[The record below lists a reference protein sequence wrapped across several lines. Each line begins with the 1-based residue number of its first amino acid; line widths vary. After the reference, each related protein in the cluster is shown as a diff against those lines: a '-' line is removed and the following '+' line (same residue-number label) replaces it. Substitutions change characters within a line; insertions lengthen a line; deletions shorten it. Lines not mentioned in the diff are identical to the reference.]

1 MWEGGYANI
10 AVQYLYLSPDTRLLC
25 PLTQSFTGSECMEH
39 IMSVAY
45 KFSTFKPTTLVG
57 AIAFAMGLSTTVF
70 AETTVSSTTKLQPI
84 VVTATRSE
92 EKIENIPARI
102 SIIEPHILEQSP
114 IAELPHLLM
123 SDASIDM
130 MQYGGYGQAAS
141 IFTRGTNSTH
151 TLVLRDGV
159 RLNTGSAGSASLAF
173 IDTTDIKQIEVLKGP
188 ASVLYGTDAIG
199 GVVQLVS
206 KIPEKTGAFV
216 TGEIGEH
223 NTYKSVIGADLAENG
238 VYAQIRGQRLESD
251 GTQVTDFK
259 DSNVKAGAY
268 DQKGLSAKFG
278 IEKERYAASVDYSEN
293 QGTSTYVDGINDV
306 NWNLI
311 GLKNVSQDFKNE
323 VINLKGRFNVNDSLS
338 VNARLSQFKDDLEQN
353 DSNDS
358 IFNTTKEAELTAKWQ
373 FTPTQNILAG
383 VATKNI
389 ESDVVSGS
397 APYGVDYDK
406 EVESTGYFV
415 QHQYQTEK
423 LHTQLGL
430 RVEDHETFGTHTV
443 GQAAARYQVLPS
455 TSVYANIGTAFRAPT
470 NNDLYAL
477 SWGGNPDLK
486 AEKSTSYEIGLD
498 QKITDNLTAG
508 ISAYRNEVDDLIT
521 YVTDPITYDGQLLN
535 VKKATFTGGEFNL
548 DWAKDELFA
557 HLSYAYVQP
566 KDKETDHDLA
576 RRSRQSLT
584 FTTGIQNDI
593 YGISTSVSAK
603 SRPKNSTVSGYATVD
618 VNAFWNVNPNVKL
631 FTNVQNIGDVEYKT
645 TSYSNGYYYVNGGRL
660 ASAGVTF
667 KY

>member
-1 MWEGGYANI
+1 MPNLF
-10 AVQYLYLSPDTRLLC
+10 Q
-25 PLTQSFTGSECMEH
+25 
-39 IMSVAY
+39 
-45 KFSTFKPTTLVG
+45 PTALVG
-57 AIAFAMGLSTTVF
+57 AIAIAMGFSTS
-70 AETTVSSTTKLQPI
+70 VSAQDNTNVVNASLDTL

-92 EKIENIPARI
+92 EKIKDVPARI
-102 SIIEPHILEQSP
+102 SIIEPQIVEQSP

-206 KIPEKTGAFV
+206 KTPEKTGAFV

-223 NTYKSVIGADLAENG
+223 STYKSVIGADLAENG
-238 VYAQIRGQRLESD
+238 IYAQIRGQRLESD

-259 DSNVKAGAY
+259 DAQVTAGAY
-268 DQKGLSAKFG
+268 DQKGFSAKFG
-278 IEKERYAASVDYSEN
+278 IEKEQYAASVDYSEN
-293 QGTSTYVDGINDV
+293 QGTSTYVDGINDA

-323 VINLKGRFNVNDSLS
+323 IINVKGRVNLS
-338 VNARLSQFKDDLEQN
+338 DNFALHARLSQFKDDLEQN
-353 DSNDS
+353 DSHDA
-358 IFNTTKEAELTAKWQ
+358 IYNTTKEAELYSKWQ
-373 FTPTQNILAG
+373 FSPTQNILAG
-383 VATKNI
+383 VATKNV
-389 ESDVVSGS
+389 ESDVLSGS
-397 APYGVDYDK
+397 GYYGVDYDK
-406 EVESTGYFV
+406 EVDSTGYFV
-415 QHQYQTEK
+415 QHQYQSEK
-423 LHTQLGL
+423 LHTQLGV

-443 GQAAARYQVLPS
+443 GQAAARYQILPA
-455 TSVYANIGTAFRAPT
+455 TSIYTNIGTAFRAPT

-477 SWGGNPDLK
+477 SWGGNPELK
-486 AEKSTSYEIGLD
+486 PEESVSYEIGLD
-498 QKITDNLTAG
+498 QQLTNHLTMG
-508 ISAYRNEVDDLIT
+508 LSAYRNEVDNLIT
-521 YVTDPITYDGQLLN
+521 WQNGKNFN
-535 VKKATFTGGEFNL
+535 VKEATFTGGEFNL
-548 DWAKDELFA
+548 DWAKDELFTN
-557 HLSYAYVQP
+557 LSYAYVQP
-566 KDKETDHDLA
+566 KDKKTDQDLP

-584 FTTGIQNDI
+584 LTSGLQNEV
-593 YGISTSVSAK
+593 YGISASLSAK
-603 SRPKNSTVSGYATVD
+603 SRPKNSTISGYATVD

-631 FTNVQNIGDVEYKT
+631 FTNIQNIGDVEYKT
-645 TSYSNGYYYVNGGRL
+645 TSYGSGYYYVNGGRL

-667 KY
+667 RY

>member
-1 MWEGGYANI
+1 MPNLF
-10 AVQYLYLSPDTRLLC
+10 Q
-25 PLTQSFTGSECMEH
+25 
-39 IMSVAY
+39 
-45 KFSTFKPTTLVG
+45 PTALVG
-57 AIAFAMGLSTTVF
+57 AIAIAMGFSTS
-70 AETTVSSTTKLQPI
+70 VSAQDNTNVVNASLDTL

-92 EKIENIPARI
+92 EKIKDVPARI
-102 SIIEPHILEQSP
+102 SIIEPQIVEQSP

-206 KIPEKTGAFV
+206 KTPEKTGAFV

-223 NTYKSVIGADLAENG
+223 STYKSVIGADLAENG
-238 VYAQIRGQRLESD
+238 IYAQIRGQRLESD

-259 DSNVKAGAY
+259 DAQVNAGAY
-268 DQKGLSAKFG
+268 DQKGFSAKFG
-278 IEKERYAASVDYSEN
+278 IEKEQYAASVDYSEN
-293 QGTSTYVDGINDV
+293 QGTSTYVDGINDA

-323 VINLKGRFNVNDSLS
+323 IINVKGRVNLS
-338 VNARLSQFKDDLEQN
+338 DNFALHARLSQFKDDLEQN
-353 DSNDS
+353 DSHDA
-358 IFNTTKEAELTAKWQ
+358 IYNTTKEAELYSKWQ
-373 FTPTQNILAG
+373 FSPTQNLLAG
-383 VATKNI
+383 VATKNV
-389 ESDVVSGS
+389 ESDVLSGS
-397 APYGVDYDK
+397 GYNAVDYDK
-406 EVESTGYFV
+406 EVDSTGYFV
-415 QHQYQTEK
+415 QHQYQSEK
-423 LHTQLGL
+423 LHTQLGV

-443 GQAAARYQVLPS
+443 GQAAARYQILPA
-455 TSVYANIGTAFRAPT
+455 TSIYTNIGTAFRAPT

-477 SWGGNPDLK
+477 SWGGNPELK
-486 AEKSTSYEIGLD
+486 PEESVSYEIGLD
-498 QKITDNLTAG
+498 QQLTNHLTMG
-508 ISAYRNEVDDLIT
+508 LSAYRNEVDNLIT
-521 YVTDPITYDGQLLN
+521 WQNGKNFN
-535 VKKATFTGGEFNL
+535 VKEATFTGGEFNL
-548 DWAKDELFA
+548 DWAKDELFTN
-557 HLSYAYVQP
+557 LSYAYVQP
-566 KDKETDHDLA
+566 KDKETDQDLP

-584 FTTGIQNDI
+584 LTSGLQNEV
-593 YGISTSVSAK
+593 YGISASLSAK
-603 SRPKNSTVSGYATVD
+603 SRPKNSTISGYATVD

-631 FTNVQNIGDVEYKT
+631 FTNIQNIGDVEYKT
-645 TSYSNGYYYVNGGRL
+645 TSYGSGYYYVNGGRQ

-667 KY
+667 RY

>member
-1 MWEGGYANI
+1 
-10 AVQYLYLSPDTRLLC
+10 
-25 PLTQSFTGSECMEH
+25 MEH
-39 IMSVAY
+39 IMSAI
-45 KFSTFKPTTLVG
+45 FQPTTLVG
-57 AIAFAMGLSTTVF
+57 AIALAMGLSSTAF
-70 AETTVSSTTKLQPI
+70 AETQSSDTTAQLSPI

-92 EKIENIPARI
+92 EKIENVPARI

-199 GVVQLVS
+199 GVVQLIS
-206 KIPEKTGAFV
+206 KTPEKTGTFV

-223 NTYKSVIGADLAENG
+223 NTYKSVVGADLAENG

-259 DSNVKAGAY
+259 DAQVKAGAY
-268 DQKGLSAKFG
+268 DQKGFSAKFG
-278 IEKERYAASVDYSEN
+278 IEKEQYAASVDYSQN
-293 QGTSTYVDGINDV
+293 QGTATYVDGVNDA

-323 VINLKGRFNVNDSLS
+323 VINVKGRVNVGQDVSI
-338 VNARLSQFKDDLEQN
+338 NARLSQFKDDLDQN
-353 DSNDS
+353 DSHDA
-358 IFNTTKEAELTAKWQ
+358 IYNTTKEAELYAKWQ

-389 ESDVVSGS
+389 ESDVLSGS
-397 APYGVDYDK
+397 GFYGVDYDK
-406 EVESTGYFV
+406 DVDSTGYFV

-423 LHTQLGL
+423 LHTQLGV

-443 GQAAARYQVLPS
+443 GQVAARYQILPS
-455 TSVYANIGTAFRAPT
+455 TSIYTNIGTAFRAPT

-477 SWGGNPDLK
+477 SWGGNPELNP
-486 AEKSTSYEIGLD
+486 EESFSYEVGID
-498 QKITDNLTAG
+498 QKINDNFSLG
-508 ISAYRNEVDDLIT
+508 LSAYRNEVDDLIT
-521 YVTDPITYDGQLLN
+521 FVTDPVTHESRLYN
-535 VKKATFTGGEFNL
+535 VKKAAFTGGEFNI
-548 DWAKDELFA
+548 DWKNDDLFA
-557 HLSYAYVQP
+557 DLSYAYVQP
-566 KDKETDHDLA
+566 KDKETDQDLA

-584 FTTGIQNDI
+584 LTTGLQNEV
-593 YGISTSVSAK
+593 YGISASLSAK
-603 SRPKNSTVSGYATVD
+603 SKPKNSTVSGYATVD

-631 FTNVQNIGDVEYKT
+631 FTNIQNIGDVEYKT
-645 TSYSNGYYYVNGGRL
+645 TSYGNGYYYINGGRL